1 MRDQRMTQAPE
12 VMYNAALFY
21 SHGGF
26 AAEWN
31 YNYTGDRLYDLR
43 SSRPDTYI
51 QPTTISN
58 LIVNYTMPSGLT
70 VGASVQNLFNEHSY
84 WATTSERKAY
94 LSNDRKGGYV
104 ETGRIYM
111 LNLTYA
117 F

>member
-1 MRDQRMTQAPE
+1 MHR
-12 VMYNAALFY
+12 
-21 SHGGF
+21 
-26 AAEWN
+26 
-31 YNYTGDRLYDLR
+31 
-43 SSRPDTYI
+43 
-51 QPTTISN
+51 
-58 LIVNYTMPSGLT
+58 
-70 VGASVQNLFNEHSY
+70 VQNLFNEHSY